1 MKYIRISL
9 MWHSLRHPFCHNYS
23 PHPSLYSVNSSGCKS
38 RVSGKTTVSVFSQL
52 PVFFYNTIYIPF
64 KFHFT
69 SIFFIFSFAALS
81 SLLTNSP
88 FQFPIFIQCY
98 VSLSLG
104 EKEET
109 QLHTLL
115 SLSKLYSRC
124 IVTNHWQTL
133 KELQWLLTDCDAHI
147 IYIVICGLR
156 SYLGSLYSM
165 HFLTVNMLW

>member
-1 MKYIRISL
+1 MSWNRIPL
-9 MWHSLRHPFCHNYS
+9 VWHSPRHPFCHNHS

-38 RVSGKTTVSVFSQL
+38 RVFGKTTVSVFSQL

-64 KFHFT
+64 KFHFL
-69 SIFFIFSFAALS
+69 SIFFIFSFAAPS

-109 QLHTLL
+109 QLHTLR
-115 SLSKLYSRC
+115 SLPKLYSRC
-124 IVTNHWQTL
+124 IVTNHWQTERTAVIAHGL
-133 KELQWLLTDCDAHI
+133 WCTCYLHSDLWTKELPQKFI
-147 IYIVICGLR
+147 
-156 SYLGSLYSM
+156 LYAFS
-165 HFLTVNMLW
+165 HS